1 MLKGRRAMYLWSI
14 LQQPEEE
21 LVKKVY
27 NAQKMFPVKD
37 DWINQIE
44 SDLEDL
50 GIEFDENQIK
60 NTKKAKFKQIVQEKM
75 REASHSHLLQEK
87 DHKLS
92 KLDDLSSEYQ
102 MKDYIKTNR
111 LTLLEKQLLFNLRTR
126 MAPVKTNFKNKYGDN
141 LSCLLC
147 EKSEESQQ
155 HLLVC
160 PELLPQSDVKYMD
173 LFGSL
178 DEQVKA
184 AKHWSKVMLER
195 RIKLKMKESSLQR
208 SHVH

>member
-1 MLKGRRAMYLWSI
+1 
-14 LQQPEEE
+14 
-21 LVKKVY
+21 
-27 NAQKMFPVKD
+27 
-37 DWINQIE
+37 
-44 SDLEDL
+44 
-50 GIEFDENQIK
+50 
-60 NTKKAKFKQIVQEKM
+60 
-75 REASHSHLLQEK
+75 
-87 DHKLS
+87 
-92 KLDDLSSEYQ
+92 
-102 MKDYIKTNR
+102 
-111 LTLLEKQLLFNLRTR
+111 

-195 RIKLKMKESSLQR
+195 RIKLKIKESSLQR